1 MLRLTVLIE
10 NSAPDHLIAEHGLSL
25 HLDYEGH
32 SYLLDSGTSGLFV
45 RNADRLGIDLSRVE
59 RAALSHGHD
68 DHAGGFS
75 AFFRRNQQAPV
86 LARPAA
92 VQAYQEDTADPSRRP
107 AGVDP
112 DLFTKWAGRFDLAD
126 GPRLLAP
133 GLHLIPDAVSHEQ
146 SLVAETAHGLVVM
159 NSCCHAGAA
168 HIVHEVRALFPTQKV
183 HAIVGGFHLVGKTG
197 MGSLGV
203 APEQVRLLSRRLAE
217 ELEVEQICTGHCTG
231 HPAFDLMAQPEPGCL
246 IPLHTGTCLSF

>member
-45 RNADRLGIDLSRVE
+45 RNADRLGIDLSR
-59 RAALSHGHD
+59 RGLPLPRP
-68 DHAGGFS
+68 
-75 AFFRRNQQAPV
+75 RR
-86 LARPAA
+86 
-92 VQAYQEDTADPSRRP
+92 SRRRVLRLLP
-107 AGVDP
+107 AQPTGP
-112 DLFTKWAGRFDLAD
+112 GTGPPRRGPGLSGGYRRSFPPPGRCGPGSLYQWAGRFDLAD

-183 HAIVGGFHLVGKTG
+183 HPWQGDGLPRCAPSRCASSPAGWPRSWRWSRSVPVTAPAIR
-197 MGSLGV
+197 
-203 APEQVRLLSRRLAE
+203 P
-217 ELEVEQICTGHCTG
+217 
-231 HPAFDLMAQPEPGCL
+231 L
-246 IPLHTGTCLSF
+246 I